1 MKRTSILI
9 AAAVAASLAVPA
21 AIPPAARAEGVTGE
35 TMATQP
41 AAGPGVAA
49 SPGDTAGPG
58 DAAGPTQTDGIG
70 EGGDAD
76 GQLFGES
83 SSKDANGQATPAE
96 NGAAPDQ
103 PGIAPLAAPLL
114 SYNAHVANRGWLD
127 AVDEGQMAGTTG
139 KNLPM
144 EAFEAALFWDG
155 HDAGIRMRAAGA
167 DSVWSEWG
175 EKTAGT
181 TGRGLALHAIAVELT
196 GDAAASYDIYYRVH
210 IANEGWLDW
219 AKNGQGAGSLG
230 TANAIQAYEMV
241 LVEKGGG
248 APGPTARPFYTGEE
262 LVGGSWFGMGAR
274 DWSYA
279 AKGSG
284 LTLGRVGGAPLQA
297 VRLIMKGHYTPG
309 ALEYAVD
316 RAGAGWQKGWD
327 ADGGFAGALNHDPV
341 KAVKIRLT
349 GELDSTYT
357 LWYRVCLSR
366 DGWLGWTQGGEPA
379 GTNDPSQYVCAV
391 QVERVDKGQAAPGET
406 DGAYKTV
413 AGGVGVGY
421 QAHVTNDGWLSPV
434 YDGDDGGTTGRGL
447 SLQALRVW
455 LEGPDGEVAGCGIET
470 RAHVTNIGW
479 QNWTGSASFAGTT
492 GRNLSIQAVQLR
504 LTGALAQDYD
514 IYYRVHAA
522 NLGWL
527 GWTKNGESAGTT
539 GLNYQA
545 ESVQIE
551 LVRKG
556 EQGPTSNTPAL
567 VDMPGISMTAHVQD
581 AGWTAAV
588 GNGGVLGI
596 AGSGKRIE
604 AYTVS
609 AAGGLSGGII
619 SSAHVQDVGWTAWS
633 QNGEA
638 CGTTGRGLR
647 IEAVK
652 FKLTGELERYF
663 DVWYRVYAQQW
674 GWLGW
679 TKNGEPAGTGK
690 RSLRAE
696 AVQVMVRPK
705 GSAAPGSTWRP
716 YTEQQALSGHQL
728 TMYNRAQGYS
738 SPTPWLIL
746 VDTANTR
753 VAVFN
758 GQKGS
763 WNLQKYFLCTDGA
776 PWTPTVRGVFSV
788 GVKGYV
794 FGHGYSCYYYT
805 QFYGDYLFHSTLYNE
820 GTFIHQDSRLGMHL
834 SAGCVRLDISNAK
847 WIYDNIPAR
856 STVVVY

>member
-1 MKRTSILI
+1 MRKTSILL
-9 AAAVAASLAVPA
+9 AVAVAASLAAPA
-21 AIPPAARAEGVTGE
+21 AIPLAARADDAAAT
-35 TMATQP
+35 ATQQP
-41 AAGPGVAA
+41 ADTGAGTG
-49 SPGDTAGPG
+49 
-58 DAAGPTQTDGIG
+58 G
-70 EGGDAD
+70 EGGTGALAGDDA
-76 GQLFGES
+76 LASEAS
-83 SSKDANGQATPAE
+83 SSEYQSAQNTANTDATPDETGSQSA
-96 NGAAPDQ
+96 GAQ
-103 PGIAPLAAPLL
+103 VETLAAPLL

-127 AVDEGQMAGTTG
+127 AVDEGQAAGTTG
-139 KNLPM
+139 QNLPM
-144 EAFEAALFWDG
+144 EAFEAALYWEG
-155 HDAGIRMRAAGA
+155 HNAGIRMRSAGA
-167 DSVWSEWG
+167 DSVWGEWQT
-175 EKTAGT
+175 KVSGT

-196 GDAAASYDIYYRVH
+196 GDIANSYDIYYRVH

-219 AKNGQGAGSLG
+219 TKNGEGAGSLG

-241 LVEKGGG
+241 LVEKGGA
-248 APGPTARPFYTGEE
+248 APGPTTRPFYTGEE
-262 LVGGSWFGMGAR
+262 QLGGSWFTMGAG

-284 LTLGRVGGAPLQA
+284 MTLGRAGGAPLQA

-316 RAGAGWQKGWD
+316 RAGAGWQQGWD
-327 ADGGFAGALNHDPV
+327 ADGGFSGALNHDPV

-349 GELDSTYT
+349 GELDSAYT

-366 DGWLGWTQGGEPA
+366 DGWLGWTQGGEAA
-379 GTNDPSQYVCAV
+379 GTDDPAQYVCAV
-391 QVERVDKGQAAPGET
+391 QVARVEKGQAAPGET
-406 DGAYKTV
+406 GGAYKDV
-413 AGGVGVGY
+413 DAGLGVGY
-421 QAHVTNDGWLSPV
+421 QAHVTNDGWLTPV
-434 YDGDDGGTTGRGL
+434 YDGANGGTTGRGL

-455 LEGPDGEVAGCGIET
+455 LEGDEDAVAGSSIET

-479 QNWTGSASFAGTT
+479 QNWTGSSSFAGTT

-527 GWTKNGESAGTT
+527 GWAKNGESAGTT

-545 ESVQIE
+545 ESMQIE

-556 EQGPTSNTPAL
+556 EAGPASSTPAL

-596 AGSGKRIE
+596 AGGGKRIE
-604 AYTVS
+604 AFTAS
-609 AAGGLSGGII
+609 ASSELSGGIV
-619 SSAHVQDVGWTAWS
+619 SSAHVQDIGWTAWS
-633 QNGEA
+633 QNGQI

-652 FKLTGELERYF
+652 LKLTGELERYF

-679 TKNGEPAGTGK
+679 TKNGEAAGTGK

-696 AVQVMVRPK
+696 AVQVVVKPK
-705 GSAAPGSTWRP
+705 GSAAPGSTYRP

-728 TMYNRAQGYS
+728 TMYNLAQGYS

-805 QFYGDYLFHSTLYNE
+805 QFYGDYLFHSTLYRE
-820 GTFIHQDSRLGMHL
+820 GTFIHKDNRLGMHL

-847 WIYDNIPAR
+847 WIYDNIPSR

>member
-1 MKRTSILI
+1 MRKTSVLI
-9 AAAVAASLAVPA
+9 AAAVAALLAVPA
-21 AIPPAARAEGVTGE
+21 ATPPAALAEGAAEGQT
-35 TMATQP
+35 ATLP
-41 AAGPGVAA
+41 AT
-49 SPGDTAGPG
+49 DPG
-58 DAAGPTQTDGIG
+58 DAAGSGTMTGAATG
-70 EGGDAD
+70 ANEGDDAD
-76 GQLFGES
+76 GQPLGGS
-83 SSKDANGQATPAE
+83 SSKDATAAETPAE
-96 NGAAPDQ
+96 DGAAPDH
-103 PGIAPLAAPLL
+103 PGIETQAAPLL

-127 AVDEGQMAGTTG
+127 AVDEGQMAGTVG
-139 KNLPM
+139 ANLPM
-144 EAFEAALFWDG
+144 EAFEAAFFWDG

-167 DSVWSEWG
+167 DSVWSEWDG
-175 EKTAGT
+175 KVAGT
-181 TGRGLALHAIAVELT
+181 TGRGLALHAMAVELT

-219 AKNGQGAGSLG
+219 AKNGQGAGTLG

-241 LVEKGGG
+241 LVEKGGA
-248 APGPTARPFYTGEE
+248 APGPTDRPFYAGEE
-262 LVGGSWFGMGAR
+262 LVGGSWFAMGAR
-274 DWSYA
+274 DWNYA
-279 AKGSG
+279 AKGGG
-284 LTLGRVGGAPLQA
+284 LTLGRAGGAPLQA
-297 VRLIMKGHYTPG
+297 IRLIMKGHYTPG
-309 ALEYAVD
+309 TLEYAVD
-316 RAGAGWQKGWD
+316 RAAEGWREWD
-327 ADGGFAGALNHDPV
+327 ADGGFSGALDHDPV

-349 GELDSTYT
+349 GELDSAYT

-366 DGWLGWTQGGEPA
+366 DGWLGWTQGGEAA
-379 GTNDPSQYVCAV
+379 GTDDPSQYVCAV

-406 DGAYKTV
+406 GGAYKAV
-413 AGGVGVGY
+413 VDGVGVGY

-434 YDGDDGGTTGRGL
+434 HDGGDGGTIGRSL

-455 LEGPDGEVAGCGIET
+455 LEGPDSEVAGSGVET
-470 RAHVTNIGW
+470 RAHVANIGW
-479 QNWTGSASFAGTT
+479 QNWTGSGAFAGTT
-492 GRNLSIQAVQLR
+492 GKNLAIQAVQLR
-504 LTGALAQDYD
+504 LTGPLAESHD

-527 GWTKNGESAGTT
+527 GWAKNGQSAGTT

-545 ESVQIE
+545 EAVQVQ
-551 LVRKG
+551 LVPKG
-556 EQGPTSNTPAL
+556 EAGPASSAPAL
-567 VDMPGISMTAHVQD
+567 VDMPAVFMTAHVQD

-588 GNGGVLGI
+588 GNGGVLGF

-604 AYTVS
+604 AYTAS

-619 SSAHVQDVGWTAWS
+619 SSAHVQDVGWTAWN
-633 QNGEA
+633 QNGDA

-663 DVWYRVYAQQW
+663 DVWYRVYSQQW

-679 TKNGEPAGTGK
+679 AKNGEPAGTGK

-696 AVQVMVRPK
+696 AVQVAVRPK
-705 GSAAPGSTWRP
+705 AAGAPGSTWRP

-728 TMYNRAQGYS
+728 AMYNRAQGYS

-788 GVKGYV
+788 GIKGYV